1 MHANVCMRVL
11 KRYHNHMRE
20 IIFDTETTG
29 LSPDEGHRMVE
40 LGCVEVDHR
49 MPTGRVLH
57 LYFNPERDMPMEAFE
72 VHGLSG
78 QFLSNKPLFADHA
91 DEITEFFGDAPL
103 VAHNAQFDVGFLN
116 AELQRVNKPLLDPA
130 RAIDTAAM
138 ARKKF
143 PGSPVSLDALCRR
156 FQIDLAARDKH
167 GALLDSELLAKVYL
181 ELCGGREPGLGLA
194 ADDEAS
200 SIFGDVERQARPARP
215 NPFVP
220 NEEDLTRHQT
230 MLDELQKNC
239 EKSGQVLMWRQGQTP
254 NAASDSATNPA
265 QPSIR

>member
-1 MHANVCMRVL
+1 
-11 KRYHNHMRE
+11 MRE

-40 LGCVEVDHR
+40 LGCVEVEHR

-57 LYFNPERDMPMEAFE
+57 LYFNPERDMPMQAFE
-72 VHGLSG
+72 VHGLSN

-91 DEITEFFGDAPL
+91 DEVVAFFGDAPL
-103 VAHNAQFDVGFLN
+103 VAHNAPFDIGFLN
-116 AELQRVNKPLLDPA
+116 AELQRVNKPLLDMT
-130 RAIDTAAM
+130 RAVDTAAM

-181 ELCGGREPGLGLA
+181 ELCGGREPGLGLSS
-194 ADDEAS
+194 ADGAS
-200 SIFGDVERQARPARP
+200 LGNTMVAKQPHPARP
-215 NPFVP
+215 NPFLP
-220 NEEDLTRHQT
+220 HADDIARHQA
-230 MLDELQKNC
+230 MLDDMQKTC
-239 EKSGQVLMWRQGQTP
+239 AQSETTLLWRQDR
-254 NAASDSATNPA
+254 S
-265 QPSIR
+265 

>member
-1 MHANVCMRVL
+1 
-11 KRYHNHMRE
+11 MRE

-40 LGCVEVDHR
+40 LGCVEVEHR

-72 VHGLSG
+72 VHGLSS
-78 QFLSNKPLFADHA
+78 QFLSTKPLFADHA
-91 DEITEFFGDAPL
+91 DEIAEFFGNAPL
-103 VAHNAQFDVGFLN
+103 VAHNAQFDIGFLN
-116 AELQRVNKPLLDPA
+116 AELQRVNKPLLDPT

-181 ELCGGREPGLGLA
+181 ELCGGREPGLGLSA
-194 ADDEAS
+194 EEETAS
-200 SIFGDVERQARPARP
+200 MLGDAKRQVRPSRP

-220 NEEDLTRHQT
+220 NEEDQSRHQA
-230 MLDELQKNC
+230 MLDELQQIL
-239 EKSGQVLMWRQGQTP
+239 KSQP
-254 NAASDSATNPA
+254 NPHLAPGPEN
-265 QPSIR
+265 QPGN